1 MSERI
6 ETARALL
13 SQYGRNTAAML
24 DEHPELETLELF
36 SDRRESLLDWYPFC
50 VGAKLLLAGAGD
62 GGLLS
67 LLLRKGLK
75 VTALDTDEAA
85 LAFLRERKETF
96 RLPGELET
104 VSGKLGEGSTA
115 SLGSFDYILF
125 VGTL

>member
-6 ETARALL
+6 EKAKELLERYGNDTAR
-13 SQYGRNTAAML
+13 ML
-24 DEHPELETLELF
+24 DENPELETLELF

-50 VGAKLLLAGAGD
+50 AGEKLLLVGAGD
-62 GGLLS
+62 GGLLP
-67 LLLRKGLK
+67 LLLRKGLA

-104 VSGKLGEGSTA
+104 V
-115 SLGSFDYILF
+115 
-125 VGTL
+125 

>member
-50 VGAKLLLAGAGD
+50 AGAKLLLAGAGD

-85 LAFLRERKETF
+85 LAFLRERDLSAARRTGDGVRKT
-96 RLPGELET
+96 RCGEHGALRA
-104 VSGKLGEGSTA
+104 V
-115 SLGSFDYILF
+115 
-125 VGTL
+125 